1 MVFISHAYEWQKIYF
16 DCGSI
21 EVGPCSEGGGYQFSR
36 PGSMVR
42 TTTQAKVVAIG
53 HLPSSKCYYSECGE
67 WSRQKGSDD
76 VKRT

>member
-1 MVFISHAYEWQKIYF
+1 
-16 DCGSI
+16 
-21 EVGPCSEGGGYQFSR
+21 
-36 PGSMVR
+36 MVR